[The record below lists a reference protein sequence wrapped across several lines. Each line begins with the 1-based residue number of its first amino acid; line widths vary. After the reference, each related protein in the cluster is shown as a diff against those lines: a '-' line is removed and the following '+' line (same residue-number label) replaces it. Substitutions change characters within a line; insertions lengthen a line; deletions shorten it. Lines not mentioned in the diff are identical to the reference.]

1 MKAPFN
7 TYKSRGKIIPKSPII
22 ANTEEVRNYL
32 KNHYKFEYANSSY
45 MIHEDNSWLLVGIS
59 ASHIGNIYIHFSTH
73 TDIDIDRYD
82 PSMTKDFTDFESF
95 KKYLNWA
102 YKLPSRIVNG
112 KFDKK

>member
-7 TYKSRGKIIPKSPII
+7 TYKSCGGKILPKSPII

-32 KNHYKFEYANSSY
+32 KDNYRLAYNNSLD

-59 ASHIGNIYIHFSTH
+59 ASLSGNIYIHFSTH
-73 TDIDIDRYD
+73 TDIDIDRFD
-82 PSMTKDFTDFESF
+82 PSMTKDFTDFETF

-102 YKLPSRIVNG
+102 YKLPKKVING
-112 KFDKK
+112 KFE